1 MELNELSPINYKKIL
16 PAFIQ
21 TEGCLSRHNT
31 RNKKKYLSRFEFIV
45 KDKALAEDCILVM
58 KKLGFQPIYYEK
70 DNLFKVGLY
79 NSRELIRLIDGIK
92 EYFLDKRK
100 IEYLKGICT
109 DGIGL

>member
-1 MELNELSPINYKKIL
+1 MELNEFSPINYKKIL

-31 RNKKKYLSRFEFIV
+31 RNRKKYLPRFEFIV
-45 KDKALAEDCILVM
+45 KDRALAEDCILAL
-58 KKLGFQPIYYEK
+58 KKLGFQPNYYENN
-70 DNLFKVGLY
+70 NLFKVGLY
-79 NSRELIRLIDGIK
+79 NSKEVIKLINESK

>member
-1 MELNELSPINYKKIL
+1 M

-31 RNKKKYLSRFEFIV
+31 RNRKKYLPRFEFVV
-45 KDKALAEDCILVM
+45 KDRALAEDCILVM
-58 KKLGFQPIYYEK
+58 KKLGFQPSYYE
-70 DNLFKVGLY
+70 NENIFKVGLY
-79 NSRELIRLIDGIK
+79 NSKEVIKLINESK

-100 IEYLKGICT
+100 IKYLKEICT